1 MPFNAHC
8 PGCGSSDP
16 CGCSDP
22 YSDKTGSADVK
33 YTGPNLPATGI
44 ATCDTLT
51 VALQKI
57 DNVIS
62 ILQAA
67 IAPSTTTTTTTAP

>member
-1 MPFNAHC
+1 MPFNANC
-8 PGCGSSDP
+8 PGCGSFDP
-16 CGCSDP
+16 CNCNNPNSN
-22 YSDKTGSADVK
+22 KTGSTDVK

-44 ATCDTLT
+44 ATCDDLS

-57 DNVIS
+57 DYVIS

-67 IAPSTTTTTTTAP
+67 IAPTTTTTTTVAP